1 MSVTPD
7 FTFTKTE
14 PNAVIAKNETLY
26 QEYRK
31 ALDEVNS
38 LDDSLKK
45 QFRQKIEEFIAKKVK
60 D

>member
-1 MSVTPD
+1 VTPD

-14 PNAVIAKNETLY
+14 PNSIIAKNETLY

-38 LDDSLKK
+38 LEETLKK
-45 QFRQKIEEFIAKKVK
+45 QFR
-60 D
+60 

>member
-1 MSVTPD
+1 VSVTPD

-31 ALDEVNS
+31 ALDEVSS
-38 LDDSLKK
+38 LDETLKK
-45 QFRQKIEEFIAKKVK
+45 
-60 D
+60 